1 MSPIHR
7 NVCLSL
13 RWNWTSVSS
22 PFFFLFNIWD
32 IYRVERN
39 PLNLLVANV
48 AIFGSI
54 SIYISLPSM
63 LRVFCLFMCFYGAH
77 NCSFYP
83 NRGWTEITGTGD
95 RLSNLWEW
103 WNCIFSEL
111 ISRFILNK
119 RRKKKLVLKLC
130 NNNFELNRQCLVTM
144 RDFIQIWSGPTNRCC
159 IKSWLLCNKGSAN
172 PDC

>member
-1 MSPIHR
+1 MGSNTNWIRKMSPIHR

-63 LRVFCLFMCFYGAH
+63 LRVFCLFMGRITARFAH
-77 NCSFYP
+77 T
-83 NRGWTEITGTGD
+83 RGWSEI
-95 RLSNLWEW
+95 
-103 WNCIFSEL
+103 
-111 ISRFILNK
+111 
-119 RRKKKLVLKLC
+119 
-130 NNNFELNRQCLVTM
+130 
-144 RDFIQIWSGPTNRCC
+144 
-159 IKSWLLCNKGSAN
+159 KGSWWQIIKTLGMIKLHILRLYQAQSHQRRDEYKQGTTDRHGAIIN
-172 PDC
+172 GTVPH